1 MNILKNFLLLVIF
14 SCIANF
20 TLAQDLNKP
29 IPFDAQVKTGTL
41 PNGIKYYIRKNAKPE
56 KRVELRLAIQAGSI
70 NEDPDQLGLAHF
82 VEHMCFNGTKN
93 FKKNELVKYLQ
104 SLGVKFGADLNAYTS
119 FDETVYILPIPSDK
133 KEIVDGGF
141 QILEDWAHNVTFDG
155 KEIDAERG
163 IIMEEWRSRGGL
175 SERIQKATL
184 PKIFKGS
191 RYIDRLPIGDTG
203 IIKNFKHDA
212 IKRFYKDWYRPD
224 LMGVMV
230 VGDIDVNE
238 MEAKI
243 KFHFGRIAPSKNPR
257 KRENYDIPDHKTTEI
272 AIFADK
278 EQAFGQ
284 VQLLYKKDGKKMKTL
299 ADYRQNIVYELY
311 NTMLNDRLEELT
323 KLENA
328 PFMSGFAFYGQVGL
342 GFKNAYQAFAQVSES
357 GALTGLKTLLL
368 ENKRALQF
376 GFTEGEFERAKK
388 NVLSRY
394 ENQYNERNKTAS
406 GRYVSEYVQHFL
418 EEEPAPGIEFE
429 YDFVKSML
437 PSVQLN
443 EVNPLAKQWIV
454 DENRVI
460 SIVMPEKTGVKI
472 PTEKEVLDLLAEVE
486 KIKVNAYE
494 DKSIKEPL
502 MVQMPTKGSIT
513 GEKKITEIDAT
524 ELTLSNG
531 AKVIYKKTNFKDDQ
545 IIMGAFAKGGHSLA
559 ADADF
564 FSASAADQV
573 VVEAGLRVFSSTDLK
588 KVLTGKN
595 VEVSPFIEEM
605 NHGMS
610 GESSPKDLETM
621 FQLANLYF
629 TAPRKD
635 VASFKSF
642 TGKYKGMFKNLSSNP
657 NFYYAEKLG
666 QIMSQN
672 HPRSRTIPK
681 SEDFDK
687 IDLDKALEFYKA
699 RFANAANFTF
709 TFVGA
714 FEEAQLKQFVE
725 LYIASL
731 PSDKSKP
738 AEQGKDLGIRAPKGK
753 VTESFNKG
761 KDPKSQVM
769 IAITDELKN
778 DEDTYLIRSA
788 TELLGIKI
796 TENLRED
803 KAGVYSPRVSP
814 SFKKEPNKTYSMTV
828 SFTCAPENVKKLV
841 DAVYEEIDKLAKKG
855 PSKEDL
861 DKVKEA
867 QRRDVEKNSKENFY
881 WSNGLRRIYYDGSK
895 PEGLLEAKVR
905 ERIEKLS
912 AKDIQKTSKKYFNY
926 KKTSIVVSMMPEKIE
941 EKATTKDEGQ
951 KAAGKNDGSVTVEKV
966 LDKYLEAIG
975 GKAKVASVTSL
986 SQKIDMEIMG
996 QASSMSML
1004 RKKDKFAMK
1013 QDMMGQTSKT
1023 VIADGKGFMVSDRGT
1038 QELPAQAVTEMVN
1051 NPIFLELDYAK
1062 IGLKA
1067 QIETTEK
1074 VDGRDAHKVV
1084 FKKDDKIINTKWYD
1098 ATSGLELKSVSRM
1111 GEVSIQE
1118 YQEVKGL
1125 KFPKK
1130 SVVNANGMELPMTF
1144 TVDYNIEI
1152 PDSEFQK

>member
-1 MNILKNFLLLVIF
+1 
-14 SCIANF
+14 
-20 TLAQDLNKP
+20 
-29 IPFDAQVKTGTL
+29 
-41 PNGIKYYIRKNAKPE
+41 
-56 KRVELRLAIQAGSI
+56 
-70 NEDPDQLGLAHF
+70 
-82 VEHMCFNGTKN
+82 
-93 FKKNELVKYLQ
+93 
-104 SLGVKFGADLNAYTS
+104 
-119 FDETVYILPIPSDK
+119 K

-175 SERIQKATL
+175 PERVQKATL

-191 RYIDRLPIGDTG
+191 RYIDRVPIGDTG
-203 IIKNFKHDA
+203 IIKNFKHDV
-212 IKRFYKDWYRPD
+212 IRRFYKDWYRPD

-230 VGDIDVNE
+230 VGDIDIDE
-238 MEAKI
+238 MEKKI

-257 KRENYDIPDHKTTEI
+257 KRETYDIPDHKTTEI

-284 VQLLYKKDGKKMKTL
+284 VQLLYKKDGNKMKTL
-299 ADYRQNIVYELY
+299 GDYRQKLVYDLY

-328 PFMSGFAFYGQVGL
+328 PFMGGFAFYGQVGI
-342 GFKNAYQAFAQVSES
+342 GFKNAYQSFAQVSES
-357 GALTGLKTLLL
+357 GALKGLTTLLL

-388 NVLSRY
+388 NMLSQY
-394 ENQYNERNKTAS
+394 ESQYNERNKTSS

-418 EEEPAPGIEFE
+418 EEEPSPGIEFE
-429 YDFVKSML
+429 YEFIKNIL
-437 PSVQLN
+437 PSIQLA
-443 EVNPLAKQWIV
+443 EINPLAKKWITN
-454 DENRVI
+454 ENRVV
-460 SIVMPEKTGVKI
+460 SIVMPEKTGVTV
-472 PTEKEVLDLLAEVE
+472 PTEKDVLDVLAMVE
-486 KIKVNAYE
+486 KTEVKPYE
-494 DKSIKEPL
+494 DKSVKEPL
-502 MVQMPTKGSIT
+502 MVQMPTKGSIV
-513 GEKKITEIDAT
+513 GEKKMPEIDAT

-531 AKVIYKKTNFKDDQ
+531 AKVVYKKTNFKDDQ

-559 ADADF
+559 PDADF

-573 VVEAGLRVFSSTDLK
+573 ITEAGLRVFSSTDLK

-610 GESSPKDLETM
+610 GESSPKDFETM
-621 FQLANLYF
+621 FQLMNLYF

-642 TGKYKGMFKNLSSNP
+642 TGKYKGMFKNLSNNP

-672 HPRSRTIPK
+672 HPRSISVPK
-681 SEDFDK
+681 AEHFDK
-687 IDLDKALEFYKA
+687 IDLDKAFEFYKA

-714 FEEAQLKQFVE
+714 FDEAQLKQFVE

-731 PSDKSKP
+731 PADKSKP

-769 IAITDELKN
+769 ISITNELK
-778 DEDTYLIRSA
+778 DEKDAYFIRSA
-788 TELLGIKI
+788 TEVLGIKV

-814 SFKKEPNKTYSMTV
+814 SFKKEPIKTYSMNV

-841 DAVYEEIDKLAKKG
+841 DAVYEEIDKLAKNG

-881 WSNGLRRIYYDGSK
+881 WSTGLRRIYYEGSK
-895 PEGLLEAKVR
+895 PESLLEAKVR

-912 AKDIQKTSKKYFNY
+912 EKDIKNAAKKYFDY

-941 EKATTKDEGQ
+941 EKASEKGDGQ
-951 KAAGKNDGSVTVEKV
+951 KAGGKNDGSVTVEKV
-966 LDKYLEAIG
+966 LDKYIEAIG
-975 GKAKVASVTSL
+975 GKAKVASIKSY
-986 SQKIDMEIMG
+986 SQKTDI
-996 QASSMSML
+996 
-1004 RKKDKFAMK
+1004 
-1013 QDMMGQTSKT
+1013 DMMGQTMSIKMLRKEGKFAIIQSMAGAESKT
-1023 VIADGKGFMVSDRGT
+1023 VIANGKGFAISPRGS
-1038 QELPAQAVTEMVN
+1038 QDLSAEEVELFNQPLF
-1051 NPIFLELDYAK
+1051 IELDYVKA
-1062 IGLKA
+1062 GLKA
-1067 QIETTEK
+1067 QIEATEK

-1084 FKKDDKIINTKWYD
+1084 FKKGDKTINTKWYD
-1098 ATSGLELKSVSRM
+1098 TNSGLELKNLNQM
-1111 GEVSIQE
+1111 GETFIKE
-1118 YQEVKGL
+1118 YQEIKGI

-1130 SVVNANGMELPMTF
+1130 SVVNGGGMEIPMETI
-1144 TVDYNIEI
+1144 VDYNIEI